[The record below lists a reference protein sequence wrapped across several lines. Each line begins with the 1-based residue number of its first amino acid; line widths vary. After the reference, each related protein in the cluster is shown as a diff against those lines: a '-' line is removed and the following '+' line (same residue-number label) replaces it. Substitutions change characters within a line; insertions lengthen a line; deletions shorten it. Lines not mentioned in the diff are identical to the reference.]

1 MYSKT
6 VPLHIKV
13 KDSLLQQIL
22 TGEIP
27 SDGILPSE
35 EEIAQQFHVSR
46 ATVRT
51 ALSALE
57 REGIIVK
64 QRGSRTRVSSG
75 GSTLAFEP
83 LISLNYS
90 LQRLGLECGSRMLED
105 HIMAAGGALAVGFGA
120 GTVVRHLK
128 RVRMAGD
135 FPIAVEDAYFA
146 TEYSEFLDQLRPED
160 SIAHAMLSLNGFSV
174 EKINMQLVMR
184 TPTAEEREMLRIRGA
199 QRMVELTRWI
209 YDSRGH
215 AVNFVNFAIPETV
228 MKYPFSVIASE
239 NK

>member
-1 MYSKT
+1 MYNSKS

-22 TGEIP
+22 TGDIP
-27 SDGILPSE
+27 ADGTLPSE
-35 EEIAQQFHVSR
+35 DEIAKQFHVSR

-64 QRGSRTRVSSG
+64 QRGSRTRVNSG
-75 GSTLAFEP
+75 GTTLAFEP

-90 LQRLGLECGSRMLED
+90 LQRLGLDCRSEILED
-105 HIMAAGGALAVGFGA
+105 HIMAAGGALSAGFGA

-128 RVRMAGD
+128 RVRMTGD
-135 FPIAVEDAYFA
+135 FPIAVEDTYFS
-146 TEYSEFLDQLRPED
+146 TEYSEFLDQLNPED
-160 SIAHAMLSLNGFSV
+160 SVAHALLSLNGFSV
-174 EKINMQLVMR
+174 EKVNMQLVMR
-184 TPTAEEREMLRIRGA
+184 SPTAEEIKLLHIHGHP
-199 QRMVELTRWI
+199 RMIELARWI

-215 AVNFVNFAIPETV
+215 AVNFVNFVIPETV

-239 NK
+239 N